1 MADDEHIEHN
11 DEIRVTERLPDAP
24 PDPPVTGRMPDG
36 RPTDRFEAEP
46 ASTAPSQA
54 PGVLSV
60 VKDGELVDD
69 RYRIEGARIGEVTG
83 EGDLFRG
90 TDTQTGDTVALKFY
104 RSGLSPKGGILDSLF
119 NIRHPHIVTL
129 RAYGMWAGRFYEVM
143 DYCAGGSLVD
153 HMPFDEAAL
162 EDYLRQLLAALQ
174 YLHAQG
180 IVHRDIKPSNVF
192 FRENDARELVVGD
205 FGVSSILEADEK
217 VRKTSTGAFFTLDYA
232 APELIDGKEVSPK
245 TDYYALGVTF
255 LHLLTGCSPFTG
267 MDKNAILGSHFRG
280 RVPRPE
286 GLSERFAQLV
296 GGLLRIDPDKRWGY
310 RQVLSWLDD
319 EPVLNDE
326 GRPDREEIFTGK
338 NVPYRSLPSV
348 TQPAE
353 MALRMNEF
361 DAEKD
366 LRRGFI
372 SQWAMFFDTQLG
384 ERIAELEEEYE
395 DDTALAVFKLR
406 YLLDP
411 TLPLIVGNREL
422 YTVGQLTDLIDDP
435 ARSHHLEIEELLYSG
450 ATEVWVEAMGYA
462 GARGDLERVR
472 ELAKRIETIRT
483 RVKKRG
489 LGVFTLLYVLDPAR
503 PLRLGATLTIR
514 GPEEIEDAIL
524 KHPRALQRLSQYLYG
539 GYFGQWLRLA
549 FPQRR
554 DDIAFVD
561 ECIVTH
567 KDDREQG
574 VFALRCRFQ
583 PNIPVRCGTGQANT
597 PKELAALINRGPEG
611 FERGMRMLADG
622 SIRTWLATTG
632 RMEDT
637 AAFDEIVN
645 DYTTSRERKMEAVLH
660 ILDPDLSW
668 PTPAAD
674 AEFIDAGTLTT
685 EMDKVVQVCI
695 FNAGRGHLAGTVT
708 LIMADA
714 ERTGAAGG
722 FTMEERE
729 LRGGPLEVSVTLH
742 GRGGVVG
749 ARHEAR
755 IVADTNGGRIE
766 IPIYFQVSAPLP
778 RMLLRSALAGLVVAL
793 ILGMFRLT
801 LQACLPEYTFS
812 VMDWFD
818 WTYIAAHLHQ
828 WGFVPAALLVVGG
841 LAAAAYLI
849 YMASPVRD

>member
-1 MADDEHIEHN
+1 MADDEHIECD
-11 DEIRVTERLPDAP
+11 DEVRVTQRLPGA
-24 PDPPVTGRMPDG
+24 PPVTDRMPEG
-36 RPTDRFEAEP
+36 RATDRFEAEP
-46 ASTAPSQA
+46 ASAAPRRA
-54 PGVLSV
+54 EGVLSAV
-60 VKDGELVDD
+60 TDGELVDD

-83 EGDLFRG
+83 EGELFRG

-104 RSGLSPKGGILDSLF
+104 RGGLSPKGGILDSLF

-129 RAYGMWAGRFYEVM
+129 RAYGMWAGCFYEVM
-143 DYCAGGSLVD
+143 DYCEGGSLAD
-153 HMPFDEAAL
+153 RMPFEEAAL
-162 EDYLRQLLAALQ
+162 EDCLRQLLSAFQ

-192 FRENDARELVVGD
+192 FRESDGRDLVVGD

-245 TDYYALGVTF
+245 TDYYALGVTL
-255 LHLLTGCSPFTG
+255 LHLVTGSSPFAG

-286 GLSERFAQLV
+286 GLSARFAQLA
-296 GGLLRIDPDKRWGY
+296 GGLLRIDPEKRWGY
-310 RQVLSWLDD
+310 RQVLSWLDC
-319 EPVLNDE
+319 EPVLDDD
-326 GRPDREEIFTGK
+326 GRPDREEAFTGERF
-338 NVPYRSLPSV
+338 PYRSLPSI

-406 YLLDP
+406 QLLDP
-411 TLPLIVGNREL
+411 SLPLVVGNREL
-422 YTVGQLTDLIDDP
+422 YTVGQLADLIDDP
-435 ARSHHLEIEELLYSG
+435 ARSHQPEIQELLYSG
-450 ATEVWVEAMGYA
+450 AIEVWVEALGYA
-462 GARGDLERVR
+462 AARGDLGRAR

-503 PLRLGATLTIR
+503 PLRLGSMLFIR
-514 GPEEIEDAIL
+514 SPEEIEDAIL

-539 GYFGQWLRLA
+539 GYFAQWLRLA

-574 VFALRCRFQ
+574 VFALRCRFH
-583 PNIPVRCGTGQANT
+583 PDITIRCGTDLAHT

-611 FERGMRMLADG
+611 FERGMRMLSDG
-622 SIRTWLATTG
+622 SIRTWLAATG

-637 AAFDEIVN
+637 VAFDEIVN
-645 DYTTSRERKMEAVLH
+645 DYTTSRGRKMEAVLH
-660 ILDPDLSW
+660 ILDPELSW
-668 PTPAAD
+668 PSPAAD
-674 AEFIDAGTLTT
+674 AEFVDAGTLTT
-685 EMDKVVQVCI
+685 EIDKVVQVCI

-708 LIMADA
+708 LVMADE
-714 ERTGAAGG
+714 ERVGGAGG

-729 LRGGPLEVSVTLH
+729 LRGEPLEVSLTLH

-755 IVADTNGGRIE
+755 IVADTNGGRLE
-766 IPIYFQVSAPLP
+766 IPIYFEVSAPLP
-778 RMLLRSALAGLVVAL
+778 RMLLRSALAGLIVAL

-801 LQACLPEYTFS
+801 LQAWLPEYAFS

-818 WTYIAAHLHQ
+818 WSYIAAHLHQ
-828 WGFVPAALLVVGG
+828 WAFVPAAFLAAGG
-841 LAAAAYLI
+841 LAVAAYLI
-849 YMASPVRD
+849 YMASPLRD